1 MTGLPVADR
10 PAVRRAL
17 RGVLGAERRAVTAV
31 LLLRA
36 AAAVAGLAVP
46 WLLGRIVDSVGGGGG
61 AAAVDRIGLVIVG
74 AVLAQGLLTRFAQYA
89 SHRLGERTI
98 ARLREEFVE
107 RTLGLPVGVVER
119 AGVGDLATRSSVD
132 VTTVGTAVRDVVPI
146 VVLAF
151 VQLVLLFG
159 AIFLLDPILG
169 LAALTGLPSIVLV
182 TRRYLRRASP
192 AYLAEG
198 AAVAEVTEAL
208 TTSAE
213 GARTIEALRLGRDRI
228 SDGNT
233 AIGRLWARRRTTLG
247 LRSRWFPFVEGSYA
261 VPIAAVLLVGGVL
274 LDRGMVTLGAVV
286 AAALY
291 LQQVIDPMDMLLQW
305 TEMAQR
311 GLASY
316 ARVLGVAE
324 VPPEATGSVGE
335 DLRDGPEG
343 RHIAAR
349 GVRFAYA
356 SGREVL
362 HGIDLDVRPGERLA
376 IVGPSGAGKSTLARL
391 LAGIDAPRDGVVS
404 LGGTPVTDLDPAV
417 RRRRIALVTQEHH
430 VFMGTLRD
438 NLVFAARDASD
449 VEVRAALT
457 SVGADWVADLPDGLS
472 TALGDGGHALA
483 AADVQQVALA
493 RLVLAD
499 PHVLILD
506 EATAAL
512 DPTTARRTERALA
525 AVLTG
530 RTVIAI
536 AHRLNTAHDADR
548 VAVLED
554 GRITELGSHH
564 DLLRAGGPYA
574 ALWRSWHG

>member
-146 VVLAF
+146 VVLAL

-261 VPIAAVLLVGGVL
+261 VPIAAVQQ
-274 LDRGMVTLGAVV
+274 D
-286 AAALY
+286 AALY

-438 NLVFAARDASD
+438 NLVFAAPDASD